1 MSSMEILTFTDR
13 QRSLSLFWPTVAALA
28 LVCMVLGSML
38 YAGLGHIRQPQL
50 AQTQTTQ
57 VR

>member
-1 MSSMEILTFTDR
+1 MEILTFTDR

-38 YAGLGHIRQPQL
+38 YAGLSHIRQPQL